1 MSSLSP
7 SSSTL
12 SPLSL
17 HDALPIFIDSKVALN
32 AYDRAVGAESPEEYQ
47 LAMSEHVKAVRK
59 HIDDLASKDYT
70 NLVGMRSPSFV
81 LMFRSEEHTSELQS
95 RGHLVCRLLLEKK
108 TTKHN
113 RIKQ

>member
-70 NLVGMRSPSFV
+70 NLRSQ
-81 LMFRSEEHTSELQS
+81 EHTSELQS

-108 TTKHN
+108 KPTP
-113 RIKQ
+113 KQKKKLT